1 MTPHD
6 PALKVLISKVRGLA
20 ESQSQNSCVQQT
32 KSEISMNKH
41 NILFIGLDTHKEFVE
56 VAYIEDQR
64 GAKPV
69 HLGRQPSS
77 KVAIKKLARQ
87 FESKYPNA
95 TLHFVYEAGPCGYWI
110 YRLLTSLGHCCYV
123 VAPSLIPKKP
133 GDKVKTD
140 KRDAMM
146 LAKLLK
152 SEDLTPIYVP
162 EPEDEAVRDLSR
174 ARETAMKDL
183 KDAKYQLK
191 ALLLRNN
198 INCKTKDNW
207 SAAHLRWLTER
218 IRRVEHLDN
227 ELAHQVTS
235 WRYYP
240 VVKAVQA
247 MRGIRLLVATG
258 VVAELGDLNRFD
270 HPRKLMS
277 YVGLVSSEHSSGGK
291 RRLGAI
297 TKCGNGRAR
306 RLLIEGAHS
315 YRYNA
320 NISTELQ
327 KRQEGLPK
335 VVIDI
340 AWQAQLRLCRRY
352 QRLMFKGKHRNLVV
366 TAIAREMI
374 AYIWAISRE
383 VVLTPVNPKLRLSR
397 VPA

>member
-1 MTPHD
+1 
-6 PALKVLISKVRGLA
+6 
-20 ESQSQNSCVQQT
+20 
-32 KSEISMNKH
+32 MNKH
-41 NILFIGLDTHKEFVE
+41 NILFIGLDTHKEFNE

-64 GAKPV
+64 GAKPI

-77 KVAIKKLARQ
+77 KAAIKKLARQ
-87 FESKYPNA
+87 FESKYPDA

-174 ARETAMKDL
+174 AREVAMKDL

-191 ALLLRNN
+191 AMLLRNN
-198 INCKTKDNW
+198 INCKIKDNW
-207 SAAHLRWLTER
+207 SAPHLRWLTELVLPHPAQQIVLQEAIQTITER
-218 IRRVEHLDN
+218 ISRLERLDN
-227 ELAHQVTS
+227 ELAHQVIS

-247 MRGIRLLVATG
+247 MRGVRLLVAAG

-291 RRLGAI
+291 RRLGSI

-315 YRYNA
+315 YRYSA

-335 VVIDI
+335 AVIDI

-352 QRLMFKGKHRNLVV
+352 QRLIHKGKHYNVVV

-383 VVLTPVNPKLRLSR
+383 VVLPQVNPKLRLSR

>member
-1 MTPHD
+1 
-6 PALKVLISKVRGLA
+6 
-20 ESQSQNSCVQQT
+20 
-32 KSEISMNKH
+32 MNKH
-41 NILFIGLDTHKEFVE
+41 TILFIGFDTHKVFTE

-69 HLGRQPSS
+69 HYGRISS
-77 KVAIKKLARQ
+77 AKGAIKKLVRQ
-87 FESKYPNA
+87 FESKYPQA

-123 VAPSLIPKKP
+123 VAPSLIARKP
-133 GDKVKTD
+133 GDRIKTD
-140 KRDAMM
+140 KRDALR

-152 SEDLTPIYVP
+152 SEDLTAIYVP
-162 EPEDEAVRDLSR
+162 EPENESIRDLSR

-183 KDAKYQLK
+183 NDASFQLK

-198 INCKTKDNW
+198 INYQGTANW
-207 SAAHLRWLTER
+207 SAKHLRWLTEIVLPHPAQQIVLQEYLQTVNER
-218 IRRVEHLDN
+218 IARLSRLDN
-227 ELAHQVTS
+227 ELQHQVVH

-240 VVKAVQA
+240 VVKAIQA
-247 MRGIRLLVATG
+247 MRGVALLVAVG
-258 VVAELGDLNRFD
+258 VIAELGDLTRFD

-277 YVGLVSSEHSSGGK
+277 YLGAVPSEHSSGAN
-291 RRLGAI
+291 RRLGSI
-297 TKCGNGRAR
+297 TKSGNSRAR
-306 RLLIEGAHS
+306 RLLIEGAHA

-327 KRQEGLPK
+327 KRQEALPK
-335 VVIDI
+335 NIIDI
-340 AWQAQLRLCRRY
+340 AWKAQLRLCKRY
-352 QRLMFKGKHRNLVV
+352 QRLMQRGKHYNLVV

-374 AYIWAISRE
+374 AYIWAIAKE

>member
-1 MTPHD
+1 
-6 PALKVLISKVRGLA
+6 
-20 ESQSQNSCVQQT
+20 
-32 KSEISMNKH
+32 MNKH

-64 GAKPV
+64 GAKPI

-77 KVAIKKLARQ
+77 KIAIKKLARQ
-87 FESKYPNA
+87 FESKYPDA

-133 GDKVKTD
+133 GDRVKTD

-174 ARETAMKDL
+174 AREVAMKDL

-191 ALLLRNN
+191 AMLLRNN

-207 SAAHLRWLTER
+207 SAAHLRWLTELVLPHPAQQIVLQEAIQTITER
-218 IRRVEHLDN
+218 ISRIERLDN
-227 ELAHQVTS
+227 ELTHQVAS

-247 MRGIRLLVATG
+247 MRGVRLLVATG

-315 YRYNA
+315 YRFSA

-335 VVIDI
+335 PIVDI

-352 QRLMFKGKHRNLVV
+352 QRLTHKGKHYNVVV

-383 VVLTPVNPKLRLSR
+383 VVLPQVNPKLRLSR

>member
-1 MTPHD
+1 
-6 PALKVLISKVRGLA
+6 
-20 ESQSQNSCVQQT
+20 
-32 KSEISMNKH
+32 
-41 NILFIGLDTHKEFVE
+41 
-56 VAYIEDQR
+56 
-64 GAKPV
+64 
-69 HLGRQPSS
+69 
-77 KVAIKKLARQ
+77 
-87 FESKYPNA
+87 
-95 TLHFVYEAGPCGYWI
+95 
-110 YRLLTSLGHCCYV
+110 YV

-140 KRDAMM
+140 KRDALN

-152 SEDLTPIYVP
+152 SEDLTAIYVP
-162 EPEDEAVRDLSR
+162 ESEDEAVRDLSR

-198 INCKTKDNW
+198 INYSGTANW
-207 SAAHLRWLTER
+207 SLKHLRWLTELILPHPAQHIVLQEYLQTINER
-218 IRRVEHLDN
+218 IARLKRLDN
-227 ELAHQVTS
+227 ELEHHVRN

-240 VVKAVQA
+240 VVKAIQA
-247 MRGIRLLVATG
+247 MRGVRLLVATG
-258 VVAELGDLNRFD
+258 VIAELGDLTRFD

-277 YVGLVSSEHSSGGK
+277 YLGLVSSEHSSGGK
-291 RRLGAI
+291 QRQGSI

-306 RLLIEGAHS
+306 RLLVEGAHS
-315 YRYNA
+315 YRYQA
-320 NISTELQ
+320 NISTDLQ

-335 VVIDI
+335 EIIDI

-352 QRLMFKGKHRNLVV
+352 QRLIFKGKHYNVAV

-383 VVLTPVNPKLRLSR
+383 VVLTPVNPKLRIAR